1 MTHGGKGKIDLNNKN
16 PSPIRDVATRSIC
29 TLRTQQN
36 KLEQASYRL
45 KERDR
50 ILFESCMGA
59 LKKNNKEKAA
69 ICATELAEVRRLV
82 KFLYSVQLA
91 IERVILRLETIK
103 ELSDI
108 VVDLKPALRLLQNVS
123 SELFQVLPDV
133 STELNT
139 VNSTIQETLH
149 ATKLQSDENIIPV
162 GHKTEA
168 GDEILKEVSCFIEQ
182 KIAQT
187 LPEPPVSA
195 TAPVKA
201 KVPMPIKELVALS
214 ASSSEMIGQK
224 TTTQES
230 GFDVSKTLISYKK
243 SETKEITMQ
252 VKQPVKQQTLEEV
265 LLEYVRRCN
274 GEIDLSRCSNELKT
288 SNKEIERAL
297 ENLGTQGKIKIEL
310 KSPE

>member
-1 MTHGGKGKIDLNNKN
+1 M
-16 PSPIRDVATRSIC
+16 
-29 TLRTQQN
+29 QQN

-50 ILFESCMGA
+50 ILFETCMGA

-123 SELFQVLPDV
+123 QDLFQVLPDV
-133 STELNT
+133 SSELNC
-139 VNSTIQETLH
+139 VNDTIRETLH
-149 ATKLQSDENIIPV
+149 ATKIQGDESMISV
-162 GHKTEA
+162 GKKTEA

-182 KIAQT
+182 RLAET
-187 LPEPPVSA
+187 LPEPPM
-195 TAPVKA
+195 TAAVKA
-201 KVPMPIKELVALS
+201 KTPIKELVALS
-214 ASSSEMIGQK
+214 ASSQMTGHK
-224 TTTQES
+224 TNIQVGMESTQTVFS
-230 GFDVSKTLISYKK
+230 FKK
-243 SETKEITMQ
+243 SEIKEITLK
-252 VKQPVKQQTLEEV
+252 VEKSLEDV
-265 LLEYVRRCN
+265 LLDYVRKCN
-274 GEIDLSRCSNELKT
+274 GEIDLSRCSSELKT
-288 SNKEIERAL
+288 SNKDIERAL

>member
-1 MTHGGKGKIDLNNKN
+1 
-16 PSPIRDVATRSIC
+16 
-29 TLRTQQN
+29 
-36 KLEQASYRL
+36 
-45 KERDR
+45 
-50 ILFESCMGA
+50 MGA
-59 LKKNNKEKAA
+59 LKRNNKEKAA

-82 KFLYSVQLA
+82 KFLYSVQLV

-108 VVDLKPALRLLQNVS
+108 VVDLRPALGLLQNVS
-123 SELFQVLPDV
+123 QELFQVLPDV
-133 STELNT
+133 SSELNT

-149 ATKLQSDENIIPV
+149 ATKIQGDESLIPV

-187 LPEPPVSA
+187 LPEPPVTS
-195 TAPVKA
+195 PVKA
-201 KVPMPIKELVALS
+201 KMPIKELVALS
-214 ASSSEMIGQK
+214 TSSSEIIGQK
-224 TTTQES
+224 TIEES
-230 GFDVSKTLISYKK
+230 GFQVSKTLISYKK

-252 VKQPVKQQTLEEV
+252 VKAPVNQKTLEEV
-265 LLEYVRRCN
+265 LLEYVRKCN
-274 GEIDLSRCSNELKT
+274 GEIDLSRCSDELQT